1 LGARSVVAQQLR
13 NIGLDLAL
21 ASPLVGYP
29 EDNEAHDDK
38 YWDQRQNTALN
49 EMYGL
54 LALCPHFFMTLE
66 RTIVT
71 I

>member
-1 LGARSVVAQQLR
+1 M
-13 NIGLDLAL
+13 DLAL